1 MIKQGILRYF
11 MKSIDELTAFY
22 VDAFT
27 EGKGDLVKQ
36 SELIGNTLY
45 QSVQKGLL
53 VWLAAIII
61 AALVFSSSTWILFFI
76 LASAAVIGWLV
87 NDQYKQAK
95 QAFNERCYAEIFPKL
110 VQFVNGNLHYAPARV
125 VSQHIFTD
133 AKLIPL
139 PFNAYSGQDYLS
151 GEYDGVHF
159 EASTVTVK
167 HQNESSNPLIKCLA
181 QDKELFSGV
190 LIRAEFELASKGQVV
205 ILPKNKPDFDPEYLG
220 AKCYSRLER
229 CPVKFAEFER
239 SFVVLASDSMLAKSL
254 LSERFMLRILSLQQK
269 FGNNVYITVADG
281 HITIAVNGLH
291 IFDRS
296 RNIYFDNFYADDVM
310 SWYGDLMRVFTVF
323 YDLGLTSRAS

>member
-1 MIKQGILRYF
+1 

-61 AALVFSSSTWILFFI
+61 AALVFSSSTLILFFI
-76 LASAAVIGWLV
+76 LISAAVIGWLL

-110 VQFVNGNLHYAPARV
+110 VKFVDGNLHYAPARI

-133 AKLIPL
+133 AKFIPL

-159 EASTVTVK
+159 EASTIVVK
-167 HQNESSNPLIKCLA
+167 HQNESSNPVIKCLA
-181 QDKELFSGV
+181 QDKALFNGV
-190 LIRAEFELASKGQVV
+190 LIRAEFEQANNSQVV
-205 ILPKNKPDFDPEYLG
+205 ILPKCKPDFDPEYLD
-220 AKCYSRLER
+220 AKCYARLER
-229 CPVKFAEFER
+229 YHTKFAEFER
-239 SFVVLASDSMLAKSL
+239 SFAVLTSDPMLAKTL
-254 LSERFMLRILSLQQK
+254 LSERFMLRVLSLQQK
-269 FGNNVYITVADG
+269 FGNNVYITVEKG
-281 HITIAVNGLH
+281 HITIAVNGQH

-296 RNIYFDNFYADDVM
+296 RNIYFENFYADDVM
-310 SWYGDLMRVFTVF
+310 SWYGDLMRVFTIF